1 MKTFS
6 LKSLILILIAGSLLA
21 CVKEDLEKS
30 DSAASSKQYT
40 RAYGDKSPK
49 VIAIIETN
57 DTDPRNVLSYHLGTS
72 ADGPLFFDIVEFF
85 AANIHKDANNNPTIY
100 FNPELAPLMADTAT
114 YVKPLKDAGLKV
126 VLSILGD
133 WQGIGVA
140 NMTESQADK
149 FTDILVHIVKTYGLD
164 GVSFDDEYANY
175 GNLIDG
181 SYGRIIEQLRTKLD
195 AEFPD
200 THKLIGVDQWGNY
213 NQIDAEAGAM
223 IDYVYHGT
231 FGPNVFIASPS
242 VSGVI
247 QDRFSPQTLNLNLQY
262 IQYFLNQI
270 KIRSA
275 QAANQEYN
283 FITTYDLRVSTDC
296 NPLSVL
302 QSIAEGAYNST
313 VTYDGTAYEQDWTFT
328 PGGHEITHED
338 VLNSNP
344 NPDPD
349 PEPEPDP
356 DPDPEPEPE
365 PGIEFPSIPNVDHGN
380 RTPLN
385 MTTVYV
391 NTTNPLNAKSYYL
404 TDTISNSSE
413 PFLDL
418 CVLDAGKIHKSSDN
432 MPTLYL
438 DSDMNHVLANADTYI
453 RPLQEKGIK
462 VLLRILGDGQDMGV
476 ANMNDNQAEAFTD
489 ILVWV
494 VGSYGLNGITFD
506 DQYSEYSGMVYNS
519 YGNIILKLRE
529 KFDTYFPDENRLI
542 TVREWGNYNQISA
555 LAGAALDYAD
565 HGMYGPNIFMSSSS
579 ISGVTNDRWSPQALK
594 ISYNY
599 SILYRNLVKT
609 RSMQA
614 SQGGYGVIST
624 DDMRSAD
631 DIDPLNVF
639 VKIAEGSFGKTVTYD
654 GNNYAKNW
662 ISSGSQTITHND
674 CDLP

>member
-1 MKTFS
+1 MRTFS
-6 LKSLILILIAGSLLA
+6 LKSIFLILIAGSLLA
-21 CVKEDLEKS
+21 CVKEDPEKS
-30 DSAASSKQYT
+30 DSKISSKQYT

-72 ADGPLFFDIVEFF
+72 NDAPLFFDIVEFF
-85 AANIHKDANNNPTIY
+85 AANIHKNANNDPTIY
-100 FNPELAPLMADTAT
+100 FNPELAPLLADTAT

-149 FTDILVHIVKTYGLD
+149 FTDILVYIVKTYGLD

-242 VSGVI
+242 VSGVTH
-247 QDRFSPQTLNLNLQY
+247 DRFSPQTIDLDNQY
-262 IQYFLNQI
+262 VTPFLILI
-270 KIRSA
+270 KNRSA
-275 QAANQEYN
+275 QAANQGYN
-283 FITTYDLRVSTDC
+283 FITTYDLRVATDC
-296 NPLSVL
+296 NPLPVL

-313 VTYDGTAYEQDWTFT
+313 VIYDGTAYEQDWVFV
-328 PGGHEITHED
+328 PEGHEITHED

-344 NPDPD
+344 N
-349 PEPEPDP
+349 P

-391 NTTNPLNAKSYYL
+391 KTTNPLNAKSYYL

-438 DSDMNHVLANADTYI
+438 DSDMNHVLTNADTYI

-476 ANMNDNQAEAFTD
+476 ANMNDNQADAFTD

-506 DQYSEYSGMVYNS
+506 DQYSEYSSMVYNS
-519 YGNIILKLRE
+519 YSNIILKLRE

-542 TVREWGNYNQISA
+542 TVRQWGNYNQISA

-565 HGMYGPNIFMSSSS
+565 HGTYGPNIFMSSSS

-599 SILYRNLVKT
+599 NTLILYQVRI

-614 SQGGYGVIST
+614 SQGDYGVIST
-624 DDMRSAD
+624 DDMRSED
-631 DIDPLNVF
+631 DINPLNVF
-639 VKIAEGSFGKTVTYD
+639 VKIAEGAFQKTATYD

-662 ISSGSQTITHND
+662 ISTGSQTITRND

>member
-1 MKTFS
+1 MRTFS
-6 LKSLILILIAGSLLA
+6 LKSLFLILIAGLLLA
-21 CVKEDLEKS
+21 CVKEDPEKS
-30 DSAASSKQYT
+30 DSTASSKQYT

-72 ADGPLFFDIVEFF
+72 NDDPLFFDIVEFF
-85 AANIHKDANNNPTIY
+85 AANIHKDANNDPTIY
-100 FNPELAPLMADTAT
+100 FNPELAPLMADTTT
-114 YVKPLKDAGLKV
+114 YVNPLKDAGLKV

-149 FTDILVHIVKTYGLD
+149 FTDILVYIVKTYGLD

-175 GNLIDG
+175 ESTVAN

-223 IDYVYHGT
+223 IDYVYHGL
-231 FGPNVFIASPS
+231 FGANVFYTSSSI
-242 VSGVI
+242 SGVT
-247 QDRFSPQTLNLNLQY
+247 QDRFSPQTLDLNLQY
-262 IQYFLNQI
+262 NTIYLLQI
-270 KIRSA
+270 KNRSA
-275 QAANQEYN
+275 QAAAQGYN
-283 FITTYDLRVSTDC
+283 FITTYNLHVATDC
-296 NPLSVL
+296 NPLPVL

-344 NPDPD
+344 
-349 PEPEPDP
+349 EPEPD
-356 DPDPEPEPE
+356 PE

-542 TVREWGNYNQISA
+542 TVRQWGNYNQISA

-565 HGMYGPNIFMSSSS
+565 HGAYGANIFMPSSS
-579 ISGVTNDRWSPQALK
+579 ILGVTNDRWSPQALK
-594 ISYNY
+594 ISTNY
-599 SILYRNLVKT
+599 ISYFLNQIKVRSI
-609 RSMQA
+609 QA

-631 DIDPLNVF
+631 DINPLNVF
-639 VKIAEGSFGKTVTYD
+639 VKIAEGALGKTVTYD

-662 ISSGSQTITHND
+662 ISSGSQTVSHND
-674 CDLP
+674 CNLP

>member
-1 MKTFS
+1 M
-6 LKSLILILIAGSLLA
+6 L
-21 CVKEDLEKS
+21 
-30 DSAASSKQYT
+30 
-40 RAYGDKSPK
+40 
-49 VIAIIETN
+49 
-57 DTDPRNVLSYHLGTS
+57 
-72 ADGPLFFDIVEFF
+72 
-85 AANIHKDANNNPTIY
+85 
-100 FNPELAPLMADTAT
+100 ADTAT

-149 FTDILVHIVKTYGLD
+149 FTDILVYIVKTYGLD

-175 GNLIDG
+175 NYSNLIDG

-231 FGPNVFIASPS
+231 FGPNVFIATPS
-242 VSGVI
+242 VSGVT

-275 QAANQEYN
+275 QAANQGYN
-283 FITTYDLRVSTDC
+283 FITTYNLHVATDC
-296 NPLSVL
+296 NPLPVL

-313 VTYDGTAYEQDWTFT
+313 VTYDGTAYEQDWTFI
-328 PGGHEITHED
+328 PEGHEITHED

-349 PEPEPDP
+349 
-356 DPDPEPEPE
+356 

-476 ANMNDNQAEAFTD
+476 ANMNETQADAFTD

-519 YGNIILKLRE
+519 YSNIILKLRE

-542 TVREWGNYNQISA
+542 TVRQWGNYNQISA
-555 LAGAALDYAD
+555 LAGTALDYAD
-565 HGMYGPNIFMSSSS
+565 HGTYGPNVFMSSSS
-579 ISGVTNDRWSPQALK
+579 ILGVTNDRWSPQALK
-594 ISYNY
+594 ISTNY
-599 SILYRNLVKT
+599 ISYFLNQIKVRSI
-609 RSMQA
+609 QA

-631 DIDPLNVF
+631 DINPLNVF
-639 VKIAEGSFGKTVTYD
+639 VKIAEGALGKTVTYD

>member
-21 CVKEDLEKS
+21 CVKEDPEKS

-40 RAYGDKSPK
+40 RAYGDKAPK

-85 AANIHKDANNNPTIY
+85 AANIHRDANNDPTIY
-100 FNPELAPLMADTAT
+100 FNPELAPLMADTTT

-175 GNLIDG
+175 ESTVAD

-223 IDYVYHGT
+223 IDYVYHGL
-231 FGPNVFIASPS
+231 FGANVFYTSSSI
-242 VSGVI
+242 SGVT
-247 QDRFSPQTLNLNLQY
+247 QDRFSPQTLDLNLQY
-262 IQYFLNQI
+262 NTIYLLQI
-270 KIRSA
+270 KNRSA
-275 QAANQEYN
+275 QAANQGYN
-283 FITTYDLRVSTDC
+283 FITTYDLRVATDC
-296 NPLSVL
+296 NPLPVL

-313 VTYDGTAYEQDWTFT
+313 VTYDGTAYEQDWTFI
-328 PGGHEITHED
+328 PEGHWITHED

-344 NPDPD
+344 D
-349 PEPEPDP
+349 PDP
-356 DPDPEPEPE
+356 DPDPDPEPE
-365 PGIEFPSIPNVDHGN
+365 PGIEFPSIPNIDHGS

-391 NTTNPLNAKSYYL
+391 NTTNPLNAQSYYL

-438 DSDMNHVLANADTYI
+438 DSDMNHVLTNADTYI

-476 ANMNDNQAEAFTD
+476 ANMNDNQADAFTD

-506 DQYSEYSGMVYNS
+506 DQYSEYSSTVYNS
-519 YGNIILKLRE
+519 YSNIILKLRE

-542 TVREWGNYNQISA
+542 TVRQWGNYNQISA
-555 LAGAALDYAD
+555 LVGAALDYAD
-565 HGMYGPNIFMSSSS
+565 HGSYGPNIFMSSSS
-579 ISGVTNDRWSPQALK
+579 ILGVTNDRWSPQALK

-599 SILYRNLVKT
+599 HILILNQVRI

-639 VKIAEGSFGKTVTYD
+639 VKIAEGAFEKTATYD
-654 GNNYAKNW
+654 GNSYAKNW
-662 ISSGSQTITHND
+662 ISSGSQTVSHND

>member
-1 MKTFS
+1 MRTFS
-6 LKSLILILIAGSLLA
+6 LKSLFLILIAGSLLA
-21 CVKEDLEKS
+21 CVKEDPEKS
-30 DSAASSKQYT
+30 DSSTSSKQYT

-72 ADGPLFFDIVEFF
+72 ADDPLFFDIIEFF
-85 AANIHKDANNNPTIY
+85 AANIHKDANNDPTIY
-100 FNPELAPLMADTAT
+100 FNPELAPLLADTAT

-149 FTDILVHIVKTYGLD
+149 FTDILVHIIKTYGLD

-175 GNLIDG
+175 NYSNLIDG
-181 SYGRIIEQLRTKLD
+181 SYSRIIEQLRTKLD

-223 IDYVYHGT
+223 IDYVYHGM
-231 FGPNVFIASPS
+231 FGANVFIASPS
-242 VSGVI
+242 VSGVT
-247 QDRFSPQTLNLNLQY
+247 QDRFSPQTLDLNLQY
-262 IQYFLNQI
+262 NTIYLLQI
-270 KIRSA
+270 KNRSA
-275 QAANQEYN
+275 QAANQGYN
-283 FITTYDLRVSTDC
+283 FITTYDLRVATDC
-296 NPLSVL
+296 NPLPVL
-302 QSIAEGAYNST
+302 QSIAKGAYNST
-313 VTYDGTAYEQDWTFT
+313 VTYDGTAYEQDWTFI

-338 VLNSNP
+338 VLNP
-344 NPDPD
+344 NPD
-349 PEPEPDP
+349 
-356 DPDPEPEPE
+356 

-438 DSDMNHVLANADTYI
+438 DSDINHVLSNAATYI

-476 ANMNDNQAEAFTD
+476 ANMNETQADAFTD
-489 ILVWV
+489 ILLWV

-519 YGNIILKLRE
+519 YSNIILKLRE

-542 TVREWGNYNQISA
+542 TVRQWGNYNQISA

-565 HGMYGPNIFMSSSS
+565 HGTYGPNIFMSSSS

-599 SILYRNLVKT
+599 NTLILYQVRI

-614 SQGGYGVIST
+614 SQGDYGVIST
-624 DDMRSAD
+624 DDMRSED
-631 DIDPLNVF
+631 DINPLNVF
-639 VKIAEGSFGKTVTYD
+639 VKIAEGAFQKTATYD

-662 ISSGSQTITHND
+662 ISTGSQTITRND

>member
-6 LKSLILILIAGSLLA
+6 LKSLILILITGSLLA
-21 CVKEDLEKS
+21 CVKEDPEKS

-40 RAYGDKSPK
+40 RAYGDKVPK

-72 ADGPLFFDIVEFF
+72 NDDPLFFDIVEFF
-85 AANIHKDANNNPTIY
+85 AANIHKDANNDPTIY
-100 FNPELAPLMADTAT
+100 FNPELAPLMADTTT

-149 FTDILVHIVKTYGLD
+149 FTDILVYIVKTYGLD

-175 GNLIDG
+175 ESTVAN

-223 IDYVYHGT
+223 IDYVYHGM
-231 FGPNVFIASPS
+231 FGANIFIASPS
-242 VSGVI
+242 VSGVT
-247 QDRFSPQTLNLNLQY
+247 QDRFSPQTLDLNLQY
-262 IQYFLNQI
+262 NTIYLLQI
-270 KIRSA
+270 KNRSA
-275 QAANQEYN
+275 QAANQGYN
-283 FITTYDLRVSTDC
+283 FITTYDLRVATDC
-296 NPLSVL
+296 NPLPVL

-313 VTYDGTAYEQDWTFT
+313 VTYDGTAYEQDWTFI
-328 PGGHEITHED
+328 PEGHEITHED
-338 VLNSNP
+338 ALNSNP
-344 NPDPD
+344 HPDPDPD
-349 PEPEPDP
+349 PEPE
-356 DPDPEPEPE
+356 PEPEPE

-438 DSDMNHVLANADTYI
+438 DSDMNHVLSNAATYI

-476 ANMNDNQAEAFTD
+476 ANMNETQADAFTD

-506 DQYSEYSGMVYNS
+506 DQYSEYSSVVYNS
-519 YGNIILKLRE
+519 YSNIILKLRE

-565 HGMYGPNIFMSSSS
+565 HGTYGPNVFLSSSS
-579 ISGVTNDRWSPQALK
+579 ISGVTNDRWSPQSLK
-594 ISYNY
+594 ISTNY
-599 SILYRNLVKT
+599 ISYFLNQIRVRSI
-609 RSMQA
+609 QA
-614 SQGGYGVIST
+614 SQGGYGIIST
-624 DDMRSAD
+624 DDMRSED
-631 DIDPLNVF
+631 DINPLNVF
-639 VKIAEGSFGKTVTYD
+639 VKIAEGAFQKTATYD
-654 GNNYAKNW
+654 GNNYTKNW
-662 ISSGSQTITHND
+662 ISSGDQTISHND

>member
-1 MKTFS
+1 MRTFS
-6 LKSLILILIAGSLLA
+6 LKSLFLILITGSLLA
-21 CVKEDLEKS
+21 CVKEDPEKS
-30 DSAASSKQYT
+30 DSTAFSKQYT

-72 ADGPLFFDIVEFF
+72 NDDPLFFDIVEFF
-85 AANIHKDANNNPTIY
+85 AANIHKDANNDPTIY
-100 FNPELAPLMADTAT
+100 FNPELAPLLADTAT

-164 GVSFDDEYANY
+164 GVSFDDEYASY
-175 GNLIDG
+175 ESTVAD

-195 AEFPD
+195 TEFPGI
-200 THKLIGVDQWGNY
+200 HKLIGVDQWGNY

-223 IDYVYHGT
+223 IDYVYHGM
-231 FGPNVFIASPS
+231 FGANVFYTSSSI
-242 VSGVI
+242 SGVT
-247 QDRFSPQTLNLNLQY
+247 QDRFSPQTLDLNLQY
-262 IQYFLNQI
+262 NTFYLLQI
-270 KIRSA
+270 KNRSA

-283 FITTYDLRVSTDC
+283 FITTYDLRVATDC
-296 NPLSVL
+296 NPLPVL

-338 VLNSNP
+338 VLNSNL
-344 NPDPD
+344 
-349 PEPEPDP
+349 EPDP
-356 DPDPEPEPE
+356 DPDPE
-365 PGIEFPSIPNVDHGN
+365 PGIEFPSIPNIDHGN

-391 NTTNPLNAKSYYL
+391 NTTNPLNAQSYYL

-506 DQYSEYSGMVYNS
+506 DQYSEYSSTVYNS
-519 YGNIILKLRE
+519 YSNIILKLRE

-555 LAGAALDYAD
+555 LAGTALDYAD
-565 HGMYGPNIFMSSSS
+565 HGTYGPNVFMSSSS
-579 ISGVTNDRWSPQALK
+579 ILGVTNDKWSPQALK

-599 SILYRNLVKT
+599 VIYLLYQVRV
-609 RSMQA
+609 RSMQT

-639 VKIAEGSFGKTVTYD
+639 VKIAEGAFGKTATYD

-674 CDLP
+674 CNLP

>member
-1 MKTFS
+1 MRTFS
-6 LKSLILILIAGSLLA
+6 LKSIFLILIAGSLLA
-21 CVKEDLEKS
+21 CVKEDPEKS
-30 DSAASSKQYT
+30 DSKISSKQYT

-72 ADGPLFFDIVEFF
+72 NDDPLFFDIVEFF
-85 AANIHKDANNNPTIY
+85 AANIHKDANNDPTIY
-100 FNPELAPLMADTAT
+100 FNPELAPLLADTAT

-175 GNLIDG
+175 ESTVAD

-195 AEFPD
+195 AEFPGI
-200 THKLIGVDQWGNY
+200 HKLIGVDQWGNY

-223 IDYVYHGT
+223 IDYVYHGM
-231 FGPNVFIASPS
+231 FGANVFYTSSSI
-242 VSGVI
+242 SGVT
-247 QDRFSPQTLNLNLQY
+247 QDRFSPQTLDLNLQDNTFY
-262 IQYFLNQI
+262 LLQI
-270 KIRSA
+270 KNRSA
-275 QAANQEYN
+275 QAANQGYN
-283 FITTYDLRVSTDC
+283 FITTYDLRVATDC
-296 NPLSVL
+296 NPLPVL

-313 VTYDGTAYEQDWTFT
+313 VTYDGTAYEQDWTFI
-328 PGGHEITHED
+328 PEGHEITHED

-344 NPDPD
+344 
-349 PEPEPDP
+349 EPEPD
-356 DPDPEPEPE
+356 PE

-542 TVREWGNYNQISA
+542 TVRQWGNYNQISA

-565 HGMYGPNIFMSSSS
+565 HGTYGPNIFMSSSS

-594 ISYNY
+594 ISTNY
-599 SILYRNLVKT
+599 ISYFLNQIKVRSI
-609 RSMQA
+609 QA

-631 DIDPLNVF
+631 DINPLNVF
-639 VKIAEGSFGKTVTYD
+639 VKIAEGALGKTATYD

>member
-1 MKTFS
+1 MKIFS
-6 LKSLILILIAGSLLA
+6 LISLFLILIAGLLLA
-21 CVKEDLEKS
+21 CVKENPEES
-30 DSAASSKQYT
+30 DSTTFSKQYT

-49 VIAIIETN
+49 VIAIIEIN

-72 ADGPLFFDIVEFF
+72 NDDPLFFDIVEFF
-85 AANIHKDANNNPTIY
+85 AANIHKDANNDPTIY

-175 GNLIDG
+175 NYSNLIDG

-195 AEFPD
+195 AEFPGI
-200 THKLIGVDQWGNY
+200 HKLIGVDQWGNY

-223 IDYVYHGT
+223 IDYVYHGM
-231 FGPNVFIASPS
+231 FGANVFIATPS
-242 VSGVI
+242 VSGVT
-247 QDRFSPQTLNLNLQY
+247 QDRFSPQTLDLNLQY
-262 IQYFLNQI
+262 NTFYLLQI
-270 KIRSA
+270 KNRSA
-275 QAANQEYN
+275 QAANQGYN
-283 FITTYDLRVSTDC
+283 FITTYDLRVATDC
-296 NPLSVL
+296 NPLPVL

-313 VTYDGTAYEQDWTFT
+313 VIYDGTAYEQDWVFV
-328 PGGHEITHED
+328 PEGHEITHED
-338 VLNSNP
+338 VLNSN
-344 NPDPD
+344 
-349 PEPEPDP
+349 
-356 DPDPEPEPE
+356 PEPE

-476 ANMNDNQAEAFTD
+476 ANMNDNQADAFTD

-506 DQYSEYSGMVYNS
+506 DQYSEYSSMVYNS
-519 YGNIILKLRE
+519 YSNIILKLRE

-599 SILYRNLVKT
+599 SILYHNMVKT

-614 SQGGYGVIST
+614 SQGGYGGIST

-631 DIDPLNVF
+631 DINPLNVF
-639 VKIAEGSFGKTVTYD
+639 VKIAEGAFQKTATYD

-662 ISSGSQTITHND
+662 ISTGSQTITRND

>member
-6 LKSLILILIAGSLLA
+6 LKSLFLILIAGLLLA
-21 CVKEDLEKS
+21 CVKEDPEKS
-30 DSAASSKQYT
+30 DSTTSSKQYT

-85 AANIHKDANNNPTIY
+85 AANIHRDANNNPTIY

-114 YVKPLKDAGLKV
+114 YVKPLKDAGLKI

-175 GNLIDG
+175 DNLIDG

-231 FGPNVFIASPS
+231 FGANIFIATPT
-242 VSGVI
+242 VSGVT
-247 QDRFSPQTLNLNLQY
+247 QDRFSPQTLDLNLQY
-262 IQYFLNQI
+262 NQI
-270 KIRSA
+270 LLLQMKNSSA
-275 QAANQEYN
+275 QAAAQEYN
-283 FITTYDLRVSTDC
+283 FITTYDLRVATDC
-296 NPLSVL
+296 NPLPVL

-313 VTYDGTAYEQDWTFT
+313 VTYDGTAYEQDWIFT

-338 VLNSNP
+338 VLNSNL
-344 NPDPD
+344 
-349 PEPEPDP
+349 EPDP
-356 DPDPEPEPE
+356 DPDPE
-365 PGIEFPSIPNVDHGN
+365 PGIEFPSIPNIDHGN

-391 NTTNPLNAKSYYL
+391 NTTNPLNAQSYYL

-438 DSDMNHVLANADTYI
+438 DSDMNHVLTNADTYI
-453 RPLQEKGIK
+453 RPLQEKGVK

-476 ANMNDNQAEAFTD
+476 ANMNDNQADAFTD

-506 DQYSEYSGMVYNS
+506 DQYSEYSSMVYNS
-519 YGNIILKLRE
+519 YSNIILKLRE

-542 TVREWGNYNQISA
+542 TVRQWGNYNQISA
-555 LAGAALDYAD
+555 LAGATLDYAD
-565 HGMYGPNIFMSSSS
+565 HGTYGPNIFMSSSS

-599 SILYRNLVKT
+599 SILYHNMVKT

-631 DIDPLNVF
+631 DINPLNVF
-639 VKIAEGSFGKTVTYD
+639 VKIAEGAFQKTATYD

-662 ISSGSQTITHND
+662 ISTGSQTITRND

>member
-1 MKTFS
+1 MRTFS
-6 LKSLILILIAGSLLA
+6 LKSLFLILITGSLLA
-21 CVKEDLEKS
+21 CVKEDPEKS
-30 DSAASSKQYT
+30 DSTAFSKQYT

-72 ADGPLFFDIVEFF
+72 NDDPLFFDIVEFF
-85 AANIHKDANNNPTIY
+85 AANIHKDANNDPTIY
-100 FNPELAPLMADTAT
+100 FNPELAPLLADTTT

-126 VLSILGD
+126 ILSILGD

-175 GNLIDG
+175 SYSNLIDG
-181 SYGRIIEQLRTKLD
+181 SYSRIIEQLRTKLD

-223 IDYVYHGT
+223 IDYVYHGM
-231 FGPNVFIASPS
+231 FGANVFIASPS
-242 VSGVI
+242 VSGVT
-247 QDRFSPQTLNLNLQY
+247 QDRFSPQTLDLNLQY
-262 IQYFLNQI
+262 NTIYLLQI
-270 KIRSA
+270 KNRSA
-275 QAANQEYN
+275 QAANQGYN
-283 FITTYDLRVSTDC
+283 FITTYDLRVATDC
-296 NPLSVL
+296 NPLPVL
-302 QSIAEGAYNST
+302 QSIAKGAYNST
-313 VTYDGTAYEQDWTFT
+313 VTYDGTAYEQDWTFI
-328 PGGHEITHED
+328 PEGHEITHED

-344 NPDPD
+344 
-349 PEPEPDP
+349 DP
-356 DPDPEPEPE
+356 DPDPE
-365 PGIEFPSIPNVDHGN
+365 PGIEFPSIPNIDHGS

-391 NTTNPLNAKSYYL
+391 NTTNPLNAQSYYL

-462 VLLRILGDGQDMGV
+462 VLLRILEDGQDMGV

>member
-1 MKTFS
+1 MKIFS
-6 LKSLILILIAGSLLA
+6 LKSLFLILIAGSLLA
-21 CVKEDLEKS
+21 CVKEDPKKS
-30 DSAASSKQYT
+30 DSTASSKQYT

-72 ADGPLFFDIVEFF
+72 NDDPLFFDIVEFF
-85 AANIHKDANNNPTIY
+85 AANIHKDANNDPTIY

-149 FTDILVHIVKTYGLD
+149 FTDILIHIVKTYGLD

-175 GNLIDG
+175 ESTVAD

-195 AEFPD
+195 AEFPGI
-200 THKLIGVDQWGNY
+200 HKLIGVDQWGNY

-242 VSGVI
+242 ISGVT
-247 QDRFSPQTLNLNLQY
+247 QDRFSPQTLDLDNQY
-262 IQYFLNQI
+262 VTPYLILI
-270 KIRSA
+270 KNRSA
-275 QAANQEYN
+275 QAAAQEYN
-283 FITTYDLRVSTDC
+283 FITTYDLRVATDC
-296 NPLSVL
+296 NPLPVL

-338 VLNSNP
+338 VLNSNS
-344 NPDPD
+344 N
-349 PEPEPDP
+349 PEPD
-356 DPDPEPEPE
+356 PEPE
-365 PGIEFPSIPNVDHGN
+365 PGIEFPSIPNIDHGN

-542 TVREWGNYNQISA
+542 TVRQWGNYTQIST

-565 HGMYGPNIFMSSSS
+565 HGSYGPNIFMSSSS
-579 ISGVTNDRWSPQALK
+579 ILGVTN
-594 ISYNY
+594 YN
-599 SILYRNLVKT
+599 ILILNQVRI

-639 VKIAEGSFGKTVTYD
+639 VKIAEGAFQKTATYD

-662 ISSGSQTITHND
+662 ISTGSQTITRND

>member
-1 MKTFS
+1 MRTFS
-6 LKSLILILIAGSLLA
+6 LKSLFLILIAGSLLA
-21 CVKEDLEKS
+21 CVKEDPEKS
-30 DSAASSKQYT
+30 DSSTSSKQYT

-72 ADGPLFFDIVEFF
+72 ADDPLFFDIIEFF
-85 AANIHKDANNNPTIY
+85 AANIHKDANNDPTIY
-100 FNPELAPLMADTAT
+100 FNPELAPLLADTAT

-175 GNLIDG
+175 ESTVAD

-223 IDYVYHGT
+223 IDYVYHGM
-231 FGPNVFIASPS
+231 FGANVFYTSSSI
-242 VSGVI
+242 SGVT
-247 QDRFSPQTLNLNLQY
+247 QDRFSPQTLDLNLQY
-262 IQYFLNQI
+262 NTFYLLQI
-270 KIRSA
+270 KNRSA

-283 FITTYDLRVSTDC
+283 FITTYDLRVATDC
-296 NPLSVL
+296 NPLPVL

>member
-1 MKTFS
+1 MRTFS
-6 LKSLILILIAGSLLA
+6 LKNLFLILIAGSLLA
-21 CVKEDLEKS
+21 CVKEDPEKS
-30 DSAASSKQYT
+30 DSTAFSKQYT

-72 ADGPLFFDIVEFF
+72 NYDPLFFDIVEFF
-85 AANIHKDANNNPTIY
+85 AANIHKDANNDPTIY
-100 FNPELAPLMADTAT
+100 FNPELAPLLADTAT

-175 GNLIDG
+175 NYSNLIDS
-181 SYGRIIEQLRTKLD
+181 SYSRIIEQLRTKLD

-242 VSGVI
+242 VSGVTH
-247 QDRFSPQTLNLNLQY
+247 DRFSPQTIDLYNQY
-262 IQYFLNQI
+262 VTPFLILI
-270 KIRSA
+270 KNRSA
-275 QAANQEYN
+275 QAANQGYN
-283 FITTYDLRVSTDC
+283 FITTYDLRVATDC
-296 NPLSVL
+296 NPLPVL

-313 VTYDGTAYEQDWTFT
+313 VIYDGTAYEQDWVFV
-328 PGGHEITHED
+328 PEGHEITHED

-349 PEPEPDP
+349 PDPEPE
-356 DPDPEPEPE
+356 PEPEPE

-391 NTTNPLNAKSYYL
+391 KTTNPLNAKSYYL

-438 DSDMNHVLANADTYI
+438 DSDMNHVLTNADTYI

-476 ANMNDNQAEAFTD
+476 ANMNDNQADAFTD

-506 DQYSEYSGMVYNS
+506 DQYSEYSSMVYNS
-519 YGNIILKLRE
+519 YSNIILKLRE

-542 TVREWGNYNQISA
+542 TVRQWGNYNQISA

-565 HGMYGPNIFMSSSS
+565 HGTYGPNIFMSSSS

-599 SILYRNLVKT
+599 NTLILYQVRI

-614 SQGGYGVIST
+614 SQGDYGVIST
-624 DDMRSAD
+624 DDMRSED
-631 DIDPLNVF
+631 DINPLNVF
-639 VKIAEGSFGKTVTYD
+639 VKIAEGAFQKTATYD

-662 ISSGSQTITHND
+662 ISSGSQTVSHND

>member
-1 MKTFS
+1 MRTFS
-6 LKSLILILIAGSLLA
+6 LKNLFLILIAGSLLA
-21 CVKEDLEKS
+21 CVKEDPEKS
-30 DSAASSKQYT
+30 DSTAFSKQYT

-72 ADGPLFFDIVEFF
+72 NDDPLFFDIVEFF
-85 AANIHKDANNNPTIY
+85 AANIHKDANNDPTIY
-100 FNPELAPLMADTAT
+100 FNPELAPLLADTAT

-149 FTDILVHIVKTYGLD
+149 FTDILVYIVKTYGLD

-223 IDYVYHGT
+223 IDYVYHGL
-231 FGPNVFIASPS
+231 FGANIFIATPS
-242 VSGVI
+242 VSGVT
-247 QDRFSPQTLNLNLQY
+247 QDRFSPQTLDLNLQY
-262 IQYFLNQI
+262 NTIYLLQI
-270 KIRSA
+270 KNRSA
-275 QAANQEYN
+275 QAANQGYN
-283 FITTYDLRVSTDC
+283 FITTYDLRVATDC
-296 NPLSVL
+296 NPLPVL

-313 VTYDGTAYEQDWTFT
+313 VTYDGTAYEQDWTFI
-328 PGGHEITHED
+328 PEGHEITHED

-344 NPDPD
+344 NPD
-349 PEPEPDP
+349 
-356 DPDPEPEPE
+356 

-438 DSDMNHVLANADTYI
+438 DSDMNHVLSNADTYI

-476 ANMNDNQAEAFTD
+476 ANMNETQADAFTD

-519 YGNIILKLRE
+519 YSNIILKLRE

-542 TVREWGNYNQISA
+542 TVREWGNYNQIST

-565 HGMYGPNIFMSSSS
+565 HGTYGPNVFLSSSS
-579 ISGVTNDRWSPQALK
+579 ISGVTNDRWSPQSLK
-594 ISYNY
+594 ISTNY
-599 SILYRNLVKT
+599 ISYFLNQIRVRSI
-609 RSMQA
+609 QA
-614 SQGGYGVIST
+614 SQGGYGIIST
-624 DDMRSAD
+624 DDMRSED
-631 DIDPLNVF
+631 DINPLNVF
-639 VKIAEGSFGKTVTYD
+639 VKIAEGAFQKTATYD

-662 ISSGSQTITHND
+662 ISSGSQTVSHND
-674 CDLP
+674 CNLP

>member
-1 MKTFS
+1 MKNFS
-6 LKSLILILIAGSLLA
+6 LKSLFLILIAGSLLA
-21 CVKEDLEKS
+21 CVKEDPEKS
-30 DSAASSKQYT
+30 DSKISSMQYT

-72 ADGPLFFDIVEFF
+72 NDDPLFFDIVEFF
-85 AANIHKDANNNPTIY
+85 AANIHKDANNDPTIY

-195 AEFPD
+195 AEFPGI
-200 THKLIGVDQWGNY
+200 HKLIGVDQWGNY

-223 IDYVYHGT
+223 IDYVYHGM
-231 FGPNVFIASPS
+231 FGANVFYTSSSI
-242 VSGVI
+242 SGVT
-247 QDRFSPQTLNLNLQY
+247 QDRFSPQTLDLNLQY
-262 IQYFLNQI
+262 NTFYLLQI
-270 KIRSA
+270 KNRSA
-275 QAANQEYN
+275 QTANQEYN
-283 FITTYDLRVSTDC
+283 FITTYDLRVATDC
-296 NPLSVL
+296 NPLPVL

-344 NPDPD
+344 NPNPD
-349 PEPEPDP
+349 PDP
-356 DPDPEPEPE
+356 DPDPEPD
-365 PGIEFPSIPNVDHGN
+365 PGIEFPSIPNVDHGH

-391 NTTNPLNAKSYYL
+391 NTANPLNAKSYYL

-438 DSDMNHVLANADTYI
+438 DSDMNHVLSNADTYI

-476 ANMNDNQAEAFTD
+476 ANMNDTQADAFTD

-506 DQYSEYSGMVYNS
+506 DQYSEYSGAVYNS
-519 YGNIILKLRE
+519 YSDIILKLRE

-542 TVREWGNYNQISA
+542 TVRQWGNFNQISA
-555 LAGAALDYAD
+555 LAGAALDYVD
-565 HGMYGPNIFMSSSS
+565 HGTYGPNIFMTSSS
-579 ISGVTNDRWSPQALK
+579 ILGVTNDKWSPQALK

-599 SILYRNLVKT
+599 IPYFLNQIKVRSI
-609 RSMQA
+609 QA

-631 DIDPLNVF
+631 DINPLNVF
-639 VKIAEGSFGKTVTYD
+639 VKIAEGAFGKAATYD
-654 GNNYAKNW
+654 GNNYEKNW
-662 ISSGSQTITHND
+662 ISLGSQTINHND

>member
-1 MKTFS
+1 
-6 LKSLILILIAGSLLA
+6 
-21 CVKEDLEKS
+21 
-30 DSAASSKQYT
+30 
-40 RAYGDKSPK
+40 
-49 VIAIIETN
+49 
-57 DTDPRNVLSYHLGTS
+57 
-72 ADGPLFFDIVEFF
+72 
-85 AANIHKDANNNPTIY
+85 
-100 FNPELAPLMADTAT
+100 
-114 YVKPLKDAGLKV
+114 
-126 VLSILGD
+126 
-133 WQGIGVA
+133 
-140 NMTESQADK
+140 
-149 FTDILVHIVKTYGLD
+149 
-164 GVSFDDEYANY
+164 
-175 GNLIDG
+175 
-181 SYGRIIEQLRTKLD
+181 
-195 AEFPD
+195 
-200 THKLIGVDQWGNY
+200 
-213 NQIDAEAGAM
+213 M

-242 VSGVI
+242 ISGVT
-247 QDRFSPQTLNLNLQY
+247 QDRFSPQTLDLDNQY
-262 IQYFLNQI
+262 VTPYLILI
-270 KIRSA
+270 KNRSA
-275 QAANQEYN
+275 QAAAQEYN
-283 FITTYDLRVSTDC
+283 FITTYDLRVATDC
-296 NPLSVL
+296 NPLPVL

-344 NPDPD
+344 EPD
-349 PEPEPDP
+349 PEPEPE
-356 DPDPEPEPE
+356 PEPDPE
-365 PGIEFPSIPNVDHGN
+365 PGIEFPSIPNIDHGN

-462 VLLRILGDGQDMGV
+462 VLLRILGDSQDMGV

-542 TVREWGNYNQISA
+542 TVREWGNYTQISA

-639 VKIAEGSFGKTVTYD
+639 VKIAEGAFEKTATYD

-662 ISSGSQTITHND
+662 ISTGSQTITRND

>member
-1 MKTFS
+1 MRTFS
-6 LKSLILILIAGSLLA
+6 LKSLFLILIAGLLLA
-21 CVKEDLEKS
+21 CVKEDPEKS
-30 DSAASSKQYT
+30 DSTTSSKQYT

-57 DTDPRNVLSYHLGTS
+57 DTDPRNVLSYHWGTS

-149 FTDILVHIVKTYGLD
+149 FTDILVYIVKTYGLD

-200 THKLIGVDQWGNY
+200 THKLIGVDQCGNY

-223 IDYVYHGT
+223 IDYVYHGL
-231 FGPNVFIASPS
+231 FGANIFIATPS
-242 VSGVI
+242 VSGVT
-247 QDRFSPQTLNLNLQY
+247 QDRFSPQTLDLNLQY
-262 IQYFLNQI
+262 NTIYLLQI
-270 KIRSA
+270 KNRSA
-275 QAANQEYN
+275 QAANQGYN
-283 FITTYDLRVSTDC
+283 FITTYDLRVATDC
-296 NPLSVL
+296 NPLPVL

-313 VTYDGTAYEQDWTFT
+313 VTYDGTVYEQDWTFI
-328 PGGHEITHED
+328 PEGHEITHED

-344 NPDPD
+344 
-349 PEPEPDP
+349 DP
-356 DPDPEPEPE
+356 DPDPE
-365 PGIEFPSIPNVDHGN
+365 PGIEFPSIPNIDHGS

-391 NTTNPLNAKSYYL
+391 NTTNPLNAQSYYL

-438 DSDMNHVLANADTYI
+438 DSDMNHVLTNADTYI

-476 ANMNDNQAEAFTD
+476 ANMNDNQADAFTD

-506 DQYSEYSGMVYNS
+506 DQYSEYSSAVHNS
-519 YGNIILKLRE
+519 YSNIILKLRE

-542 TVREWGNYNQISA
+542 TVREWGNYTQISA

-565 HGMYGPNIFMSSSS
+565 HGTYGPNIFMSSSS
-579 ISGVTNDRWSPQALK
+579 ILGVTNDRWSPQALK

-599 SILYRNLVKT
+599 HILILNQVRI

-639 VKIAEGSFGKTVTYD
+639 VKIAEGAFEKIATYD

-662 ISSGSQTITHND
+662 ISSGSQTVSHND

>member
-1 MKTFS
+1 MKIFS
-6 LKSLILILIAGSLLA
+6 LISLFLILIAGLLLA
-21 CVKEDLEKS
+21 CVKENPEES
-30 DSAASSKQYT
+30 DSTTFSKQYT

-49 VIAIIETN
+49 VIAIIEIN

-72 ADGPLFFDIVEFF
+72 NDDPLFFDIVEFF
-85 AANIHKDANNNPTIY
+85 AANIHKDANNDPTIY

-175 GNLIDG
+175 NYSNLIDG

-195 AEFPD
+195 AEFPGI
-200 THKLIGVDQWGNY
+200 HKLIGVDQWGNY

-223 IDYVYHGT
+223 IDYVYHGM
-231 FGPNVFIASPS
+231 FGANVFIATPS
-242 VSGVI
+242 VSGVT
-247 QDRFSPQTLNLNLQY
+247 QDRFSPQTLDLNLQY
-262 IQYFLNQI
+262 NTFYLLQI
-270 KIRSA
+270 KNRSA
-275 QAANQEYN
+275 QAANQGYN
-283 FITTYDLRVSTDC
+283 FITTYDLRVATDC
-296 NPLSVL
+296 NPLPVL

-313 VTYDGTAYEQDWTFT
+313 VIYDGTAYEQDWVFV
-328 PGGHEITHED
+328 PEGHEITHED
-338 VLNSNP
+338 VLNSN
-344 NPDPD
+344 
-349 PEPEPDP
+349 
-356 DPDPEPEPE
+356 PEPE

-476 ANMNDNQAEAFTD
+476 ANMNDNQADAFTD

-506 DQYSEYSGMVYNS
+506 DQYSEYSSMVSNS
-519 YGNIILKLRE
+519 YSNIILKLRE

-599 SILYRNLVKT
+599 SILYHRLSFCKYF
-609 RSMQA
+609 
-614 SQGGYGVIST
+614 QGK
-624 DDMRSAD
+624 R
-631 DIDPLNVF
+631 
-639 VKIAEGSFGKTVTYD
+639 
-654 GNNYAKNW
+654 
-662 ISSGSQTITHND
+662 TI
-674 CDLP
+674 LQPAR

>member
-1 MKTFS
+1 MKNFS
-6 LKSLILILIAGSLLA
+6 LKSLFLILIAGSLLA
-21 CVKEDLEKS
+21 CVKEDPEKS
-30 DSAASSKQYT
+30 DSKISSMQYT

-72 ADGPLFFDIVEFF
+72 NDDPLFFDIVEFF
-85 AANIHKDANNNPTIY
+85 AANIHKDANNDPTIY

-175 GNLIDG
+175 ESTVAD

-195 AEFPD
+195 AEFPGI
-200 THKLIGVDQWGNY
+200 HKLIGVDQWGNY
-213 NQIDAEAGAM
+213 NQIDTDAGAM
-223 IDYVYHGT
+223 IDYVYHGL
-231 FGPNVFIASPS
+231 FGPNEFITSSS
-242 VSGVI
+242 VSGVT
-247 QDRFSPQTLNLNLQY
+247 QDRFSPQTLDLNLQY
-262 IQYFLNQI
+262 IPYFLNQI

-283 FITTYDLRVSTDC
+283 FITTYDLRVATDC
-296 NPLSVL
+296 NPLPVL
-302 QSIAEGAYNST
+302 QCIAEGAYNST
-313 VTYDGTAYEQDWTFT
+313 VTYDGTAYEQDWIFT

-344 NPDPD
+344 D
-349 PEPEPDP
+349 PEPD
-356 DPDPEPEPE
+356 
-365 PGIEFPSIPNVDHGN
+365 PGIEFPSIPNVDHGH

-438 DSDMNHVLANADTYI
+438 DSDMNHVLSNADTYI

-476 ANMNDNQAEAFTD
+476 ANMNDTQADAFTD

-519 YGNIILKLRE
+519 YSNIILKLRE

-542 TVREWGNYNQISA
+542 TVRQWGNYNQISA
-555 LAGAALDYAD
+555 LAGATLDYVD
-565 HGMYGPNIFMSSSS
+565 HGTYGPNIFMSSSS
-579 ISGVTNDRWSPQALK
+579 ILGVTNDRWSPQALK
-594 ISYNY
+594 ISTNY
-599 SILYRNLVKT
+599 ISYFLNQIKVRSI
-609 RSMQA
+609 QA

-624 DDMRSAD
+624 DDMRSVD
-631 DIDPLNVF
+631 DINPLNVF
-639 VKIAEGSFGKTVTYD
+639 VKIAEGAFGQTATYD

-662 ISSGSQTITHND
+662 ISSGSQTVSHND
-674 CDLP
+674 CNLP

>member
-21 CVKEDLEKS
+21 CVKEDPEKS

-40 RAYGDKSPK
+40 RAYGDKAPK

-175 GNLIDG
+175 ESTVAN

-223 IDYVYHGT
+223 IDYVYHGM
-231 FGPNVFIASPS
+231 FGANIFIASPS
-242 VSGVI
+242 VSGVT

-275 QAANQEYN
+275 QAANQGYN
-283 FITTYDLRVSTDC
+283 FITTYNLHVATDC
-296 NPLSVL
+296 NPLPVL

-313 VTYDGTAYEQDWTFT
+313 VTYDGTTYEQDWTFI
-328 PGGHEITHED
+328 PEGHEITHED

-344 NPDPD
+344 D
-349 PEPEPDP
+349 PDP
-356 DPDPEPEPE
+356 DPDPE
-365 PGIEFPSIPNVDHGN
+365 PGIEFPSIPNIDHGN

-391 NTTNPLNAKSYYL
+391 NTTNPLNAQSYYL

-438 DSDMNHVLANADTYI
+438 DSDMNHVLTNADTYI

-476 ANMNDNQAEAFTD
+476 ANMNNNQADAFTD

-506 DQYSEYSGMVYNS
+506 DQYSEYSSVVYNS
-519 YGNIILKLRE
+519 YSNIILKLRE

-555 LAGAALDYAD
+555 LAGTALDYAD
-565 HGMYGPNIFMSSSS
+565 HGTYGPNVFLSSSS
-579 ISGVTNDRWSPQALK
+579 ISGVTNDRWSPQSLK
-594 ISYNY
+594 ISTNY
-599 SILYRNLVKT
+599 ISYFLNQIRVRSI
-609 RSMQA
+609 QA
-614 SQGGYGVIST
+614 SQGGYGIIST
-624 DDMRSAD
+624 DDMRSED
-631 DIDPLNVF
+631 DINPLNVF
-639 VKIAEGSFGKTVTYD
+639 VKIAEGAFQKTATYD
-654 GNNYAKNW
+654 GNNYTKNW
-662 ISSGSQTITHND
+662 ISSGDQTISHND

>member
-1 MKTFS
+1 MRTFS
-6 LKSLILILIAGSLLA
+6 LKNLFLILIAGSLLA
-21 CVKEDLEKS
+21 CVKDDPEKS
-30 DSAASSKQYT
+30 DSTAFSKQYT

-72 ADGPLFFDIVEFF
+72 NDDPLFFDIVEFF
-85 AANIHKDANNNPTIY
+85 AANIHKDANNDPTIY

-175 GNLIDG
+175 NYSNLIDG

-195 AEFPD
+195 AEFPGI
-200 THKLIGVDQWGNY
+200 HKLIGVDQWGNY

-223 IDYVYHGT
+223 IDYVYHGM
-231 FGPNVFIASPS
+231 FGANVFIATPS
-242 VSGVI
+242 VSGVT
-247 QDRFSPQTLNLNLQY
+247 QDRFSPQTLDLNLQY
-262 IQYFLNQI
+262 NTFYLLQI
-270 KIRSA
+270 KNRSA
-275 QAANQEYN
+275 QAANQGYN
-283 FITTYDLRVSTDC
+283 FITTYDLRVATDC
-296 NPLSVL
+296 NPLPVL

-313 VTYDGTAYEQDWTFT
+313 VIYDGTAYEQDWVFV
-328 PGGHEITHED
+328 PEGHEITYED
-338 VLNSNP
+338 VLNSN
-344 NPDPD
+344 
-349 PEPEPDP
+349 
-356 DPDPEPEPE
+356 PEPE

-476 ANMNDNQAEAFTD
+476 ANMNDNQADAFTD

-506 DQYSEYSGMVYNS
+506 DQYSEYSSMVYNS
-519 YGNIILKLRE
+519 YSNIILKLRE

-565 HGMYGPNIFMSSSS
+565 HGTYGPNIFMSSSS

-599 SILYRNLVKT
+599 SILYHNMVKT

-614 SQGGYGVIST
+614 SQGGYGGIST

-631 DIDPLNVF
+631 DINPLNVF
-639 VKIAEGSFGKTVTYD
+639 VKIAEGAFQKTATYD

-662 ISSGSQTITHND
+662 ISTGSQTITRND

>member
-1 MKTFS
+1 MRTFS
-6 LKSLILILIAGSLLA
+6 LKSFFLILIAGLLLA
-21 CVKEDLEKS
+21 CVKENPEES
-30 DSAASSKQYT
+30 DSTTFPKQYT

-72 ADGPLFFDIVEFF
+72 NDDPLFFDIVEFF
-85 AANIHKDANNNPTIY
+85 AANIHKDANNDPTIY
-100 FNPELAPLMADTAT
+100 FNPELAPLMADTTT
-114 YVKPLKDAGLKV
+114 YIKPLKDAGLKV

-149 FTDILVHIVKTYGLD
+149 FTDILVYIVKTYGLD

-175 GNLIDG
+175 ESTVAN

-223 IDYVYHGT
+223 IDYVYHGL
-231 FGPNVFIASPS
+231 FGANVFYTSSSI
-242 VSGVI
+242 SGVT
-247 QDRFSPQTLNLNLQY
+247 QDRFSPQTLDLNLQY
-262 IQYFLNQI
+262 NTIYLLQI
-270 KIRSA
+270 KNRSA
-275 QAANQEYN
+275 QAANQGYN
-283 FITTYDLRVSTDC
+283 FITTYDLRVATDC
-296 NPLSVL
+296 NPLPVL

-313 VTYDGTAYEQDWTFT
+313 VTYDGTAYEQDWVFV
-328 PGGHEITHED
+328 PEGHEITHED

-344 NPDPD
+344 NPNPDPD
-349 PEPEPDP
+349 PEPE
-356 DPDPEPEPE
+356 PEPEPE

-418 CVLDAGKIHKSSDN
+418 CVLDAGMIHKSSDN

-438 DSDMNHVLANADTYI
+438 DSDINHVLSNAATYI

-476 ANMNDNQAEAFTD
+476 ANMNETQADAFTD
-489 ILVWV
+489 ILLWV

-519 YGNIILKLRE
+519 YSNIILKLRE

-542 TVREWGNYNQISA
+542 TVRQWGNYNQISA

-565 HGMYGPNIFMSSSS
+565 HGTYGPNIFMSSSS
-579 ISGVTNDRWSPQALK
+579 ILGVTNDRWSPQALK
-594 ISYNY
+594 ISTNY
-599 SILYRNLVKT
+599 ISYFLNLIKV

-639 VKIAEGSFGKTVTYD
+639 VKIAEGAFEKIATYD

-662 ISSGSQTITHND
+662 ISSGSQTVSHND

>member
-1 MKTFS
+1 MRTLS
-6 LKSLILILIAGSLLA
+6 LKSLFLILIAGSLLA
-21 CVKEDLEKS
+21 CVKEDPEKS
-30 DSAASSKQYT
+30 DSTASSKQYT

-72 ADGPLFFDIVEFF
+72 NDDPLFFDIVEFF
-85 AANIHKDANNNPTIY
+85 AANIHKDANNDPTIY
-100 FNPELAPLMADTAT
+100 FNPELAPLMADTTT
-114 YVKPLKDAGLKV
+114 YIKPLKDAGLKV

-149 FTDILVHIVKTYGLD
+149 FTDILVYIVKTYGLD

-175 GNLIDG
+175 ESTVAN

-223 IDYVYHGT
+223 IDYVYHGL
-231 FGPNVFIASPS
+231 FGANVFYASPS
-242 VSGVI
+242 VSGVT
-247 QDRFSPQTLNLNLQY
+247 QDRFSPQTLDLNLQY
-262 IQYFLNQI
+262 NTIYLLQI
-270 KIRSA
+270 KNRSA
-275 QAANQEYN
+275 QAANQGYN
-283 FITTYDLRVSTDC
+283 FITTYDLRVATDC
-296 NPLSVL
+296 NPLPVL

-313 VTYDGTAYEQDWTFT
+313 VIYDGTAYEQDWAFI
-328 PGGHEITHED
+328 PEGHEITHED

-344 NPDPD
+344 NPN
-349 PEPEPDP
+349 PDP
-356 DPDPEPEPE
+356 D

-438 DSDMNHVLANADTYI
+438 DSDMNHVLSNAATYI

-476 ANMNDNQAEAFTD
+476 ANMNETQADAFTD
-489 ILVWV
+489 ILLWV

-519 YGNIILKLRE
+519 YSNIILKLRE

-542 TVREWGNYNQISA
+542 TVRQWGNYNQISA

-565 HGMYGPNIFMSSSS
+565 HGSYGPNIFMSSSS
-579 ISGVTNDRWSPQALK
+579 ILGVTNDRWSPQALK

-599 SILYRNLVKT
+599 NTLILYQVRI

-614 SQGGYGVIST
+614 SQGDYGVIST
-624 DDMRSAD
+624 DVMRSAD

-639 VKIAEGSFGKTVTYD
+639 VKIAEGAFEKTATYD

-662 ISSGSQTITHND
+662 ISSGSQTVSHND

>member
-1 MKTFS
+1 MRTFS
-6 LKSLILILIAGSLLA
+6 LKSLFLILIAGLLLA
-21 CVKEDLEKS
+21 CVKEDPEKS
-30 DSAASSKQYT
+30 DSKISSKQYT

-72 ADGPLFFDIVEFF
+72 NDDPLFFDIVEFF
-85 AANIHKDANNNPTIY
+85 AANIHKDANNDPTIY
-100 FNPELAPLMADTAT
+100 FNPELAPLLADTAT

-175 GNLIDG
+175 NYSNLIDG
-181 SYGRIIEQLRTKLD
+181 SYSRIIEQLRTKLD

-242 VSGVI
+242 VSGVTH
-247 QDRFSPQTLNLNLQY
+247 DRFSPQTIDLYNQY
-262 IQYFLNQI
+262 VTPFLILI
-270 KIRSA
+270 KNRSA
-275 QAANQEYN
+275 QAANQGYN
-283 FITTYDLRVSTDC
+283 FITTYDLRVATDC
-296 NPLSVL
+296 NPLPVL

-349 PEPEPDP
+349 P
-356 DPDPEPEPE
+356 
-365 PGIEFPSIPNVDHGN
+365 GIEFPSIPNVDHGN
-380 RTPLN
+380 RIPLN

-438 DSDMNHVLANADTYI
+438 DSDMNHVLSNVATYI

-476 ANMNDNQAEAFTD
+476 ANMNETQADAFTD

-519 YGNIILKLRE
+519 YSNIILKLRE

-542 TVREWGNYNQISA
+542 TVREWGNYTQISA

-565 HGMYGPNIFMSSSS
+565 HGSYGPNIFMSSSS
-579 ISGVTNDRWSPQALK
+579 ILGVTNDRWSPQALK

-599 SILYRNLVKT
+599 HILILNQVRI

-639 VKIAEGSFGKTVTYD
+639 VKIAEGAFEKTATYD

-662 ISSGSQTITHND
+662 ISSGSQTVSHND

>member
-1 MKTFS
+1 MRTLS
-6 LKSLILILIAGSLLA
+6 LKSLFLILIAGLLLA
-21 CVKEDLEKS
+21 CVKEDPEKS
-30 DSAASSKQYT
+30 DSTASSKQYT

-85 AANIHKDANNNPTIY
+85 AANIHRDANNDPTIY
-100 FNPELAPLMADTAT
+100 FNPELAPLMADTTT

-149 FTDILVHIVKTYGLD
+149 FTDILVYIVKTYGLD

-175 GNLIDG
+175 ESTVAN

-223 IDYVYHGT
+223 IDYVYHGS
-231 FGPNVFIASPS
+231 FGANIFIATPT
-242 VSGVI
+242 VSGVT
-247 QDRFSPQTLNLNLQY
+247 QDRFSPQTLDLNLQY
-262 IQYFLNQI
+262 NTIYLLQI
-270 KIRSA
+270 KNRSA
-275 QAANQEYN
+275 QAANQGYN
-283 FITTYDLRVSTDC
+283 FITTYDLRVATDC
-296 NPLSVL
+296 NPLPVL

-313 VTYDGTAYEQDWTFT
+313 VTYDGTAYEQDWTFI
-328 PGGHEITHED
+328 PEGHEITHED

-344 NPDPD
+344 D
-349 PEPEPDP
+349 PDP
-356 DPDPEPEPE
+356 DPDPDPE
-365 PGIEFPSIPNVDHGN
+365 PGIEFPSIPNIDHGS

-391 NTTNPLNAKSYYL
+391 NTTNPLNAQSYYL

-438 DSDMNHVLANADTYI
+438 DSDMNHVLTNADTYI

-476 ANMNDNQAEAFTD
+476 ANMNDNQADAFTD

-506 DQYSEYSGMVYNS
+506 DQYSEYSSMVYNS
-519 YGNIILKLRE
+519 YSNIILKLRE

-542 TVREWGNYNQISA
+542 TVRQWGNYNQISA

-565 HGMYGPNIFMSSSS
+565 HGTYGPNIFMSSSS

-599 SILYRNLVKT
+599 NTLILYQVRI

-614 SQGGYGVIST
+614 SQGDYGVIST
-624 DDMRSAD
+624 DDMRSED
-631 DIDPLNVF
+631 DINPLNVF
-639 VKIAEGSFGKTVTYD
+639 VKIAEGAFQKTATYD

-662 ISSGSQTITHND
+662 ISTGSQTITRND

>member
-1 MKTFS
+1 MRTFS
-6 LKSLILILIAGSLLA
+6 LKSFFLILIAGLLLA
-21 CVKEDLEKS
+21 CVKIDPEKS
-30 DSAASSKQYT
+30 DSTDFPKQYT

-72 ADGPLFFDIVEFF
+72 NDDPLFFDIVEFF
-85 AANIHKDANNNPTIY
+85 AANIHKDANNDPTIY
-100 FNPELAPLMADTAT
+100 FNPELAPLLADTAT

-175 GNLIDG
+175 NYSNLIDG
-181 SYGRIIEQLRTKLD
+181 SYSRIIEQLRTKLD

-223 IDYVYHGT
+223 IDYVYHGA

-242 VSGVI
+242 VSGVTH
-247 QDRFSPQTLNLNLQY
+247 DRFSPQTIDLYNQY
-262 IQYFLNQI
+262 VTPFLILI
-270 KIRSA
+270 KNRSA
-275 QAANQEYN
+275 QAANQGYN
-283 FITTYDLRVSTDC
+283 FITTYDLRVATDC
-296 NPLSVL
+296 NPLPVL

-313 VTYDGTAYEQDWTFT
+313 VIYDGTAYEQDWAFI
-328 PGGHEITHED
+328 PEGHEITHED

-344 NPDPD
+344 NPN
-349 PEPEPDP
+349 PDP
-356 DPDPEPEPE
+356 D

-438 DSDMNHVLANADTYI
+438 DSDMNHVLSNAATYI

-476 ANMNDNQAEAFTD
+476 ANMNETQADAFTD

-519 YGNIILKLRE
+519 YSNIILKLRE

-542 TVREWGNYNQISA
+542 TVRQWGNYNQISA

-565 HGMYGPNIFMSSSS
+565 HGTYGPNIFMSSSS
-579 ISGVTNDRWSPQALK
+579 ILGVTNDRWSPQALK
-594 ISYNY
+594 ISTNY
-599 SILYRNLVKT
+599 ISYFLNLIKV

-639 VKIAEGSFGKTVTYD
+639 VKIAEGAFEKIATYD

-662 ISSGSQTITHND
+662 ISSGSQTVSHND

>member
-1 MKTFS
+1 M
-6 LKSLILILIAGSLLA
+6 
-21 CVKEDLEKS
+21 
-30 DSAASSKQYT
+30 
-40 RAYGDKSPK
+40 R
-49 VIAIIETN
+49 
-57 DTDPRNVLSYHLGTS
+57 
-72 ADGPLFFDIVEFF
+72 
-85 AANIHKDANNNPTIY
+85 
-100 FNPELAPLMADTAT
+100 
-114 YVKPLKDAGLKV
+114 
-126 VLSILGD
+126 
-133 WQGIGVA
+133 VA
-140 NMTESQADK
+140 
-149 FTDILVHIVKTYGLD
+149 
-164 GVSFDDEYANY
+164 
-175 GNLIDG
+175 
-181 SYGRIIEQLRTKLD
+181 
-195 AEFPD
+195 
-200 THKLIGVDQWGNY
+200 
-213 NQIDAEAGAM
+213 
-223 IDYVYHGT
+223 
-231 FGPNVFIASPS
+231 
-242 VSGVI
+242 
-247 QDRFSPQTLNLNLQY
+247 
-262 IQYFLNQI
+262 
-270 KIRSA
+270 
-275 QAANQEYN
+275 
-283 FITTYDLRVSTDC
+283 TDC
-296 NPLSVL
+296 NPLPVL

-313 VTYDGTAYEQDWTFT
+313 VIYDGTAYEQDWAFI
-328 PGGHEITHED
+328 PEGHEITHED

-344 NPDPD
+344 NPNPD
-349 PEPEPDP
+349 
-356 DPDPEPEPE
+356 

-438 DSDMNHVLANADTYI
+438 DSDMNHVLSNAATYI

-476 ANMNDNQAEAFTD
+476 ANMNETQADAFTD

-519 YGNIILKLRE
+519 YSNIILKLRE

-542 TVREWGNYNQISA
+542 TVREWGNYTQISA

-565 HGMYGPNIFMSSSS
+565 HGTYGPNIFMSSSS
-579 ISGVTNDRWSPQALK
+579 ILGVTNDRWSPQSLK

-599 SILYRNLVKT
+599 NILILNQVRI

-614 SQGGYGVIST
+614 RQGGYGVIST

-639 VKIAEGSFGKTVTYD
+639 VKIAEGAFEKTATYD

-662 ISSGSQTITHND
+662 ISSGSQTVSHND

>member
-1 MKTFS
+1 MRTFS
-6 LKSLILILIAGSLLA
+6 LKSIFLILIAGSLLA
-21 CVKEDLEKS
+21 CVKEDPEKS
-30 DSAASSKQYT
+30 DSKISSKQYT

-72 ADGPLFFDIVEFF
+72 ADGPLFIDIVEFF
-85 AANIHKDANNNPTIY
+85 AANIHMDANNNPTIY

-164 GVSFDDEYANY
+164 GVSFDDEYADYNY
-175 GNLIDG
+175 SNLIDG

-195 AEFPD
+195 AEFPGAD
-200 THKLIGVDQWGNY
+200 KLIGVDQWGNY

-231 FGPNVFIASPS
+231 FGANIFIATPS
-242 VSGVI
+242 VSGVT
-247 QDRFSPQTLNLNLQY
+247 QDRFSPQTINLNLQY
-262 IQYFLNQI
+262 NQI
-270 KIRSA
+270 LLLQMKNRSA
-275 QAANQEYN
+275 QAAAQGYN
-283 FITTYDLRVSTDC
+283 FITTYNLHVATDC
-296 NPLSVL
+296 NPLPVL
-302 QSIAEGAYNST
+302 QSIADGAYNST
-313 VTYDGTAYEQDWTFT
+313 VTYDGTAYEQDWTFI
-328 PGGHEITHED
+328 PEGHEITHED

-349 PEPEPDP
+349 
-356 DPDPEPEPE
+356 

-413 PFLDL
+413 PFFDL

-438 DSDMNHVLANADTYI
+438 DSDMNHVLTNADTYI

-506 DQYSEYSGMVYNS
+506 DQYSEYSSTVYNS
-519 YGNIILKLRE
+519 YSNIILKLRE

>member
-1 MKTFS
+1 MRTLS
-6 LKSLILILIAGSLLA
+6 LKSLFLILIAGSLLA
-21 CVKEDLEKS
+21 CVKEDPEKS
-30 DSAASSKQYT
+30 DSTASSKQYT

-72 ADGPLFFDIVEFF
+72 NDDPLFFDIVEFF
-85 AANIHKDANNNPTIY
+85 AANIHKDANNDPTIY
-100 FNPELAPLMADTAT
+100 FNPELAPLMADTTT
-114 YVKPLKDAGLKV
+114 YIKPLKDAGLKV

-149 FTDILVHIVKTYGLD
+149 FTDILVYIVKTYGLD

-175 GNLIDG
+175 ESTVAN

-223 IDYVYHGT
+223 IDYVYHGL
-231 FGPNVFIASPS
+231 FGANVFYASPS
-242 VSGVI
+242 VSGVT
-247 QDRFSPQTLNLNLQY
+247 QDRFSPQTLDLNLQY
-262 IQYFLNQI
+262 NTIYLLQI
-270 KIRSA
+270 KNRSA
-275 QAANQEYN
+275 QAANQGYN
-283 FITTYDLRVSTDC
+283 FITTYDLRVATDC
-296 NPLSVL
+296 NPLPVL

-313 VTYDGTAYEQDWTFT
+313 VIYDGTAYEQDWAFI
-328 PGGHEITHED
+328 PEGHEITHED

-344 NPDPD
+344 NPN
-349 PEPEPDP
+349 PDP
-356 DPDPEPEPE
+356 D

-438 DSDMNHVLANADTYI
+438 DSDMNHVLSNAATYI

-476 ANMNDNQAEAFTD
+476 ANMNETQADAFTD
-489 ILVWV
+489 ILLWV

-519 YGNIILKLRE
+519 YSNIILKLRE

-542 TVREWGNYNQISA
+542 TVRQWGNYNQISA

-565 HGMYGPNIFMSSSS
+565 HGSYGPNIFMSSSS
-579 ISGVTNDRWSPQALK
+579 ILGVTNDRWSPQALK

-599 SILYRNLVKT
+599 NTLILYQVRI

-614 SQGGYGVIST
+614 SQGDYGVIST

-639 VKIAEGSFGKTVTYD
+639 VKIAEGAFEKTATYD

-662 ISSGSQTITHND
+662 ISSGSQTVSHND

>member
-1 MKTFS
+1 MRTFS
-6 LKSLILILIAGSLLA
+6 LKNLFLILIAGSLLA
-21 CVKEDLEKS
+21 CVKDDPEKS
-30 DSAASSKQYT
+30 DSTAFSKQYT

-72 ADGPLFFDIVEFF
+72 NDDPLFFDIVEFF
-85 AANIHKDANNNPTIY
+85 AANIHKDANNDPTIY

-175 GNLIDG
+175 NYSNLIDG

-195 AEFPD
+195 AEFPGI
-200 THKLIGVDQWGNY
+200 HKLIGVDQWGNY

-223 IDYVYHGT
+223 IDYVYHGM
-231 FGPNVFIASPS
+231 FGANVFIATPS
-242 VSGVI
+242 VSGVT
-247 QDRFSPQTLNLNLQY
+247 QDRFSPQTLDLNLQY
-262 IQYFLNQI
+262 NTFYLLQI
-270 KIRSA
+270 KNRSA
-275 QAANQEYN
+275 QAANQGYN
-283 FITTYDLRVSTDC
+283 FITTYDLRVATDC
-296 NPLSVL
+296 NPLPVL

-313 VTYDGTAYEQDWTFT
+313 VIYDGTAYEQDWVFV
-328 PGGHEITHED
+328 PEGHEITHED
-338 VLNSNP
+338 VLNSN
-344 NPDPD
+344 
-349 PEPEPDP
+349 
-356 DPDPEPEPE
+356 PEPE

-476 ANMNDNQAEAFTD
+476 ANMNDNQADAFTD

-506 DQYSEYSGMVYNS
+506 DQYSEYSSMVYNS
-519 YGNIILKLRE
+519 YSNIILKLRE

-565 HGMYGPNIFMSSSS
+565 HGTYGPNIFMSSSS
-579 ISGVTNDRWSPQALK
+579 IWGVTNDRWSPQALK

-599 SILYRNLVKT
+599 SILDHNMVKT
-609 RSMQA
+609 RSM
-614 SQGGYGVIST
+614 
-624 DDMRSAD
+624 
-631 DIDPLNVF
+631 
-639 VKIAEGSFGKTVTYD
+639 
-654 GNNYAKNW
+654 
-662 ISSGSQTITHND
+662 
-674 CDLP
+674 

>member
-1 MKTFS
+1 MRTFS
-6 LKSLILILIAGSLLA
+6 LKSLFLILIAGLLLA
-21 CVKEDLEKS
+21 CVKEDPEKS
-30 DSAASSKQYT
+30 DSTVSSKQYT

-72 ADGPLFFDIVEFF
+72 NDDPLFFDIVEFF
-85 AANIHKDANNNPTIY
+85 AANIHKDANNDPTIY
-100 FNPELAPLMADTAT
+100 FNPELAPLLADTAT

-149 FTDILVHIVKTYGLD
+149 FTDILVHIIKTYGLD

-242 VSGVI
+242 VSGVTH
-247 QDRFSPQTLNLNLQY
+247 DRFSPQTIDLDNQY
-262 IQYFLNQI
+262 VTPFLILI
-270 KIRSA
+270 KNRSA
-275 QAANQEYN
+275 QAANQGYN
-283 FITTYDLRVSTDC
+283 FITTYDLRVATDC
-296 NPLSVL
+296 NPLPVL

-313 VTYDGTAYEQDWTFT
+313 VIYDGTAYEQDWAFI
-328 PGGHEITHED
+328 PEGHEITHED

-344 NPDPD
+344 NPN
-349 PEPEPDP
+349 PDP
-356 DPDPEPEPE
+356 D

-438 DSDMNHVLANADTYI
+438 DSDMNHVLSNAATYI

-476 ANMNDNQAEAFTD
+476 ANMNETQADAFTD
-489 ILVWV
+489 ILLWV

-519 YGNIILKLRE
+519 YSNIILKLRE

-542 TVREWGNYNQISA
+542 TVRQWGNYNQISA

-565 HGMYGPNIFMSSSS
+565 HGSYGPNIFMSSSS
-579 ISGVTNDRWSPQALK
+579 ILGVTNDRWSPQALK

-599 SILYRNLVKT
+599 HILILNQVRI

-639 VKIAEGSFGKTVTYD
+639 VKIAEGAFEKTATYD
-654 GNNYAKNW
+654 GNSYAKNW
-662 ISSGSQTITHND
+662 ISSGSQTVSHND

>member
-1 MKTFS
+1 MRTFS
-6 LKSLILILIAGSLLA
+6 LKSLFLILIAGLLLA
-21 CVKEDLEKS
+21 CVKEDPEKS
-30 DSAASSKQYT
+30 DSTASSKQYT

-72 ADGPLFFDIVEFF
+72 NDDPLFFDIVEFF

-100 FNPELAPLMADTAT
+100 FNPELAPLLADTTT

-126 VLSILGD
+126 ILSILGD

-149 FTDILVHIVKTYGLD
+149 FTDILVYIVKTYGLD

-175 GNLIDG
+175 DNLIDG

-223 IDYVYHGT
+223 IDYVYHGW
-231 FGPNVFIASPS
+231 FGANIFIATPT
-242 VSGVI
+242 VSGVT
-247 QDRFSPQTLNLNLQY
+247 QDRFSPQTLDLNLQY
-262 IQYFLNQI
+262 NQI
-270 KIRSA
+270 LLLQMKNSSA
-275 QAANQEYN
+275 QAAAQEYN
-283 FITTYDLRVSTDC
+283 FITTYDLRVATDC
-296 NPLSVL
+296 NPLPVL

-313 VTYDGTAYEQDWTFT
+313 VTYDGTAYEQDWIFT

-338 VLNSNP
+338 VLNSNL
-344 NPDPD
+344 
-349 PEPEPDP
+349 EPDP
-356 DPDPEPEPE
+356 DPDPE
-365 PGIEFPSIPNVDHGN
+365 PGIEFPSIPNIDHGN

-391 NTTNPLNAKSYYL
+391 NTTNPLNAQSYYL

-438 DSDMNHVLANADTYI
+438 DSDMNHVLTNADTYI
-453 RPLQEKGIK
+453 RPLQEKGVK
-462 VLLRILGDGQDMGV
+462 VLLRVLGDGQDMGV
-476 ANMNDNQAEAFTD
+476 ANMNDNQADAFTD

-506 DQYSEYSGMVYNS
+506 DQYSEYSSTVYNS
-519 YGNIILKLRE
+519 YSNIILKLRE

-542 TVREWGNYNQISA
+542 TVRQWGNYNQISA

-565 HGMYGPNIFMSSSS
+565 HGTYGPNVFLSSSS

-599 SILYRNLVKT
+599 SILYHNMVKT

-631 DIDPLNVF
+631 DINPLNVF
-639 VKIAEGSFGKTVTYD
+639 VKIAEGAFQKTATYD

-662 ISSGSQTITHND
+662 ISTGSQTITRND

>member
-6 LKSLILILIAGSLLA
+6 LKSLFLILIAGLLLA
-21 CVKEDLEKS
+21 CVKEDPEKS
-30 DSAASSKQYT
+30 DSTTSSKQYT

-85 AANIHKDANNNPTIY
+85 AANIHRDANNNPTIY

-175 GNLIDG
+175 DNLIDG

-223 IDYVYHGT
+223 IDYAYHGW
-231 FGPNVFIASPS
+231 FGANIFIATPT
-242 VSGVI
+242 VSGVT
-247 QDRFSPQTLNLNLQY
+247 QDRFSPQTLDLNLQY
-262 IQYFLNQI
+262 NQI
-270 KIRSA
+270 LLLQMKNSSA
-275 QAANQEYN
+275 QAAAQEYN
-283 FITTYDLRVSTDC
+283 FITTYDLRVATDC
-296 NPLSVL
+296 NPLPVL

-313 VTYDGTAYEQDWTFT
+313 VTYDGAAYEQDWTFT

-338 VLNSNP
+338 VLNSNL
-344 NPDPD
+344 
-349 PEPEPDP
+349 EPDP
-356 DPDPEPEPE
+356 DPDPE

-404 TDTISNSSE
+404 TDTISNTSE

-438 DSDMNHVLANADTYI
+438 DSDMNHVLSNADTYI
-453 RPLQEKGIK
+453 RPLQENGIK

-476 ANMNDNQAEAFTD
+476 ANMNDNQADAFTD

-506 DQYSEYSGMVYNS
+506 DQYSEYSSMVYNS
-519 YGNIILKLRE
+519 YSNIILKLRE

-542 TVREWGNYNQISA
+542 TVRQWGNYNQISA

-565 HGMYGPNIFMSSSS
+565 HGTYGPNIFMSSSS

-599 SILYRNLVKT
+599 NTLILYQVRI

-631 DIDPLNVF
+631 DINPLNVF
-639 VKIAEGSFGKTVTYD
+639 VKIAEGAFQKTATYD

-662 ISSGSQTITHND
+662 ISTGSQTITRND